1 MAKTLISTPL
11 DITTSDTAVST
22 VDITSGIDDTY
33 SVYEFHFYNIHASDD
48 DAELQFQV
56 NDSGDEGGAYDES
69 PIVSTFFSAYNN
81 ESGGTPAVAYHDGH
95 DTGNAATFQNIHYN
109 LWNDV
114 NESGMS
120 GSMTLYDPSSTTYVK
135 HFISRVN
142 TDGFAMSS
150 DVHMAGYIN
159 DATAITQI
167 RFKISAGTIDAGI
180 IKMFGVS

>member
-11 DITTSDTAVST
+11 NITTSDTAVST

-56 NDSGDEGGAYDES
+56 NASDGADWNDS
-69 PIVSTFFSAYNN
+69 PLTTTFFSAYHN
-81 ESGGTPAVAYHDGH
+81 EDDSGTPALSYHTGH
-95 DTGNAATFQNIHYN
+95 DIANAATFQNIHYN
-109 LWNDV
+109 LWNNV

-135 HFISRVN
+135 HFISRVSS
-142 TDGFAMSS
+142 DGFAMAS

-159 DATAITQI
+159 DTTDITEI

>member
-1 MAKTLISTPL
+1 MAKTLLLTPL
-11 DITTSDTAVST
+11 NITTSDTAVCE

-56 NDSGDEGGAYDES
+56 NASDGADWNDS
-69 PIVSTFFSAYNN
+69 PLTTTFFSAYHV
-81 ESGGTPAVAYHDGH
+81 ESEGTPALTYHTSQDVA
-95 DTGNAATFQNIHYN
+95 NAASFANIHYN
-109 LWNDV
+109 LWNDDD
-114 NESGMS
+114 ESGMS

-135 HFISRVN
+135 HFTSNVN
-142 TDGFAMSS
+142 TNSFDMSS
-150 DVHMAGYIN
+150 NVHMAGYIN